1 MEPPGGP
8 QQYNLRSFVFL
19 GKAATRAR
27 HDHLPLQLLQLLLFL
42 AQKSFRV
49 VMVVPTFH
57 SNPEPSRNRV
67 FFTSISVTKSLTK
80 ESITMLNAKLAL
92 ATNPNHQTIV
102 RLSEQV
108 VFGGSELVIIGGP
121 CTVESHAQMET
132 VATKLKAAPVQA
144 LRGGA
149 FKPRTSPY
157 SFQGL
162 GLAGLE
168 ILSDIRR
175 RHQIPVVTEVMSIG
189 QIESIATH
197 ADLLQVGSRNMQNF
211 DLLKALGKQDL
222 PILLKRGLAATV
234 EEFVMAAEYILS
246 HGNSQVVLCER
257 GIRSFDNYTRN
268 ILDLGAVVA
277 LKQLTHL
284 PVIVDPSH
292 AVGKRELVAPL
303 AKAAVAAG
311 ADGLIIE
318 CHPEPEKSVSDAR
331 QALSIE
337 AMVDLVHSLKPVAAA
352 VGRQIAEPVTLPELA
367 IDLGQKAT
375 LRERSRYAN
384 AS

>member
-1 MEPPGGP
+1 
-8 QQYNLRSFVFL
+8 
-19 GKAATRAR
+19 
-27 HDHLPLQLLQLLLFL
+27 
-42 AQKSFRV
+42 
-49 VMVVPTFH
+49 
-57 SNPEPSRNRV
+57 
-67 FFTSISVTKSLTK
+67 
-80 ESITMLNAKLAL
+80 
-92 ATNPNHQTIV
+92 
-102 RLSEQV
+102 
-108 VFGGSELVIIGGP
+108 
-121 CTVESHAQMET
+121 
-132 VATKLKAAPVQA
+132 
-144 LRGGA
+144 
-149 FKPRTSPY
+149 
-157 SFQGL
+157 
-162 GLAGLE
+162 
-168 ILSDIRR
+168 
-175 RHQIPVVTEVMSIG
+175 
-189 QIESIATH
+189 
-197 ADLLQVGSRNMQNF
+197 
-211 DLLKALGKQDL
+211 LKALGKQDL

-352 VGRQIAEPVTLPELA
+352 VGRQIVEPVTLPELA

>member
-1 MEPPGGP
+1 M
-8 QQYNLRSFVFL
+8 
-19 GKAATRAR
+19 
-27 HDHLPLQLLQLLLFL
+27 
-42 AQKSFRV
+42 
-49 VMVVPTFH
+49 
-57 SNPEPSRNRV
+57 
-67 FFTSISVTKSLTK
+67 SISVTKSVTK

-92 ATNPNHQTIV
+92 ATNPNHQSIV

-189 QIESIATH
+189 QIESIANH